1 VGCIVLQSW
10 SSKYL
15 NREDVQKALH
25 VRKTPYSA
33 DKWVECS
40 NRHGKANPKGMI
52 HYNMTDHLNDMS
64 QYYHQLIDG
73 DHKLRILI
81 FSGDADSVCGT
92 AGTQKWLK
100 HLGYPVVGE
109 PWQRWEVDGQIA
121 GYFTKYE
128 GLTFATVH
136 NSGHEVPM
144 YQPLFGLQLLLR
156 WLGGEF

>member
-1 VGCIVLQSW
+1 MGCIVLQSW

-144 YQPLFGLQLLLR
+144 YQPMKGLHVFENYINGT
-156 WLGGEF
+156 W